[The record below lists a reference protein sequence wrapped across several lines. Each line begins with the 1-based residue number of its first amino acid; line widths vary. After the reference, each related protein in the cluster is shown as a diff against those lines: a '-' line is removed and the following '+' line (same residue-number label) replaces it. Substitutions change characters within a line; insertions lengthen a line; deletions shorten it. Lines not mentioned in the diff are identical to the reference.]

1 MEASR
6 STTIHGKECIM
17 NYIAGENLELV
28 PTGDPDEISI
38 VWSTED
44 VLCVRPDL
52 TKEQAREVLYELDH
66 SHDASIGISWDVI
79 DIIAENMF
87 ERPKESDD

>member
-1 MEASR
+1 MTYTAD
-6 STTIHGKECIM
+6 
-17 NYIAGENLELV
+17 ENLKLV
-28 PTGDPDEISI
+28 KEDDPDEISI

-66 SHDASIGISWDVI
+66 SHDASVGISWDII

>member
-1 MEASR
+1 
-6 STTIHGKECIM
+6 M

-38 VWSTED
+38 VWSTLH

-66 SHDASIGISWDVI
+66 SHDATIGINWDVI
-79 DIIAENMF
+79 DIVANNMF
-87 ERPKESDD
+87 EPPENPAD

>member
-1 MEASR
+1 M
-6 STTIHGKECIM
+6 K
-17 NYIAGENLELV
+17 YVAGENLELV

-44 VLCVRPDL
+44 VLSVRPDL

-79 DIIAENMF
+79 FVVAENMH
-87 ERPKESDD
+87 ESPDDD